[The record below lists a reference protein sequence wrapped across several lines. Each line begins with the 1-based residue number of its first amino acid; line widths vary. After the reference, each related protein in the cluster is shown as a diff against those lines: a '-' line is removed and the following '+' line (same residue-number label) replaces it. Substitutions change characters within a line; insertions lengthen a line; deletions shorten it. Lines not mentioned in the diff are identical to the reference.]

1 MPIATSLAVAALM
14 CAAVRSAPAL
24 EPSPPQVIV
33 TVNIVSAISPALV
46 ARILSEAGDI
56 WRVAGFLLV
65 WDRRFTGD
73 ASSSAVHVAS
83 APDTTPSRLRVVIGG
98 DQGDRMDD
106 PSVKPLGWI
115 RFEAGSPL
123 HDIYLSYAN
132 ATSLLESSQGVV
144 GQISTKTVAEREV
157 LLGRAMGRALAHEI
171 GHYLLASK
179 VHTAKGLMQAKRNA
193 AELFAPPRKG
203 FQLQAEQRRHIA
215 ARLNPSP
222 PVGRAQPADSR

>member
-1 MPIATSLAVAALM
+1 MPIEMSLAVAALM
-14 CAAVRSAPAL
+14 CAPARSAPAV

-33 TVNIVSAISPALV
+33 TVNVVSAISPALV
-46 ARILSEAGDI
+46 ARILGEAGDI

-65 WDRRFTGD
+65 WDRRFTAD
-73 ASSSAVHVAS
+73 ASSGAVQVAS
-83 APDTTPSRLRVVIGG
+83 APVTTPSRLRVVIGS
-98 DQGDRMDD
+98 DRGDRTDD

-123 HDIYLSYAN
+123 QDIYLSYAN
-132 ATSLLESSQGVV
+132 ATSLFESSQGVV
-144 GQISTKTVAEREV
+144 GHISTKPVAEREV

-179 VHTAKGLMQAKRNA
+179 VHTPKCLMQAKRNA
-193 AELFAPPRKG
+193 AELFAPPRNG

-215 ARLNPSP
+215 ARLNTSP
-222 PVGRAQPADSR
+222 PVARAQPTDTR